1 MLKLMLLVLAVA
13 PFFAGA
19 VIIVYL
25 TYKNKAS
32 SVNKKTDNEWG

>member
-25 TYKNKAS
+25 TYRNKTLNKNP
-32 SVNKKTDNEWG
+32 NKESQE